1 MNAKATSEGA
11 MKLEDIDAEI
21 ARLNAL
27 RADAEKRAVLE
38 KAQKSYDEA
47 VDLTAKLVETLWRL
61 DELGYMPPRLQSA
74 LSDVGGKF
82 NPGMYVKKPKA
93 PR

>member
-1 MNAKATSEGA
+1 

-21 ARLNAL
+21 ARLKSL
-27 RADAEKRAVLE
+27 REEAEKQAELAKV
-38 KAQKSYDEA
+38 QKNYDEA
-47 VDLTAKLVETLWRL
+47 VELTAKLVETLWRL
-61 DELGYMPPRLQSA
+61 NDLGYMPPRLAAA
-74 LSDVGGKF
+74 LTDGNSKF